1 MATATIEN
9 VFCVRP
15 SSGTDIDV
23 LNRLAELAAAIIPD
37 VFQLDE
43 SIKSLPAVAA
53 AIDTA
58 GEYPDDLYLT
68 RTPYNGLENSFWP
81 RPDIEDEDS
90 IEVEAGASAPV
101 NVPIDVEFPQN
112 ISLWDEDL
120 SGHEH
125 LGSFQIEEGDR
136 GQGSLAK
143 LAKNEAQ
150 GSAYYVTYRV
160 D

>member
-15 SSGTDIDV
+15 SSGTDIEV
-23 LNRLAELAAAIIPD
+23 LNRLADLAAAIVPD

-58 GEYPDDLYLT
+58 GDWPDDLYMT
-68 RTPYNGLENSFWP
+68 KTPYSGLGNSFWP
-81 RPDIEDEDS
+81 RPPVENMDS
-90 IEVEAGASAPV
+90 MEVETGASTSV
-101 NVPIDVEFPQN
+101 NVTIDVAFPQN
-112 ISLWDEDL
+112 ISLWDEDT

-125 LGSFQIEEGDR
+125 LGSFQIEEGDL
-136 GQGSLAK
+136 GQGSLTK
-143 LAKNEAQ
+143 LAKNDAQ